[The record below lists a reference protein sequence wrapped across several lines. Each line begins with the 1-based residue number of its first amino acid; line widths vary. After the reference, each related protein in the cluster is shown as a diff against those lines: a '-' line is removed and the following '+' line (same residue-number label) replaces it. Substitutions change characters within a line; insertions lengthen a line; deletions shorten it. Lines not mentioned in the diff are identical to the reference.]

1 MDNNIKEVINLHKID
16 KRLHDI
22 NIRRG
27 DLPTQISQLTEKID
41 ALSETI
47 IEFNNRV
54 QIIDKRKVI
63 IEGELSDSDSKV
75 KNLNDQ
81 MYKVKSNKEYEA
93 LLKEIDHIKGNN
105 DIINNELLDL
115 ELELENI
122 NSSITNNNE
131 ELDLLKEKLDKGES
145 NLKETNSLFEEE
157 EENLLKDKN
166 KIIKDIKHDD
176 ALDLYDEKKNEYEGL
191 AFAEINRG
199 SCANCYSNLPP
210 QLVIDA
216 LNQINFVNCPTCGI
230 LLYRE
235 EENLD

>member
-22 NIRRG
+22 NVRRG
-27 DLPTQISQLTEKID
+27 DLPTRICQLNEKID
-41 ALSETI
+41 VLSETI
-47 IEFNNRV
+47 KEFNNRI

-63 IEGELSDSDSKV
+63 IEGELSDSDSKG
-75 KNLNDQ
+75 KNLNNQ
-81 MYKVKSNKEYEA
+81 IYKVKSNKEYEA

-105 DIINNELLDL
+105 EIINNELLEL

-122 NSSITNNNE
+122 DSSITNNNE
-131 ELDLLKEKLDKGES
+131 ELDALKEKLNKGES
-145 NLKETNSLFEEE
+145 NLKETNLLFEEE
-157 EENLLKDKN
+157 EQNLLNDKN
-166 KIIKDIKHDD
+166 KIIKDIKHGD
-176 ALDLYDEKKNEYEGL
+176 ALKLYDEKKDEYQGL
-191 AFAEINRG
+191 AFAEINRD

-216 LNQINFVNCPTCGI
+216 LNQTNFVDCPTCGI

-235 EENLD
+235 QENLD

>member
-16 KRLHDI
+16 KRLYDI
-22 NIRRG
+22 NVRRG
-27 DLPTQISQLTEKID
+27 DLPAQISQLNKKIET
-41 ALSETI
+41 LSDTI
-47 IEFNNRV
+47 KEFNSRV

-105 DIINNELLDL
+105 DIINNELL
-115 ELELENI
+115 ELESELEKI
-122 NSSITNNNE
+122 NSLITNNNE
-131 ELDLLKEKLDKGES
+131 ELDLLKEKLDKGEC
-145 NLKETNSLFEEE
+145 NLKETNLLFEEE
-157 EENLLKDKN
+157 EQNLLKDKD

-176 ALDLYDEKKNEYEGL
+176 ALELYDEKKNEYQGL

-199 SCANCYSNLPP
+199 SCENCYSNLPP

-216 LNQINFVNCPTCGI
+216 LNQTSFVNCPTCGI
-230 LLYRE
+230 LLYQDQ
-235 EENLD
+235 ENLD